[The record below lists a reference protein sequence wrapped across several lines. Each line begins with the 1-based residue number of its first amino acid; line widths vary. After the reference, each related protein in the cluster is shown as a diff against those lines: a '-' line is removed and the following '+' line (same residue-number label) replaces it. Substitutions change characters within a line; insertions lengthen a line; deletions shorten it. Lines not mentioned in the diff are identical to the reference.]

1 MNRAGLDQFLSLM
14 RRHPFGAVCVGLSII
29 AMGISWFLWQQVDEL
44 EAAHYVR
51 SQEGESMLNTLVAGP
66 LLRQE
71 LSMVRSYTRRIEDH
85 LVTEENQSENYSY
98 FYTIEDQSKARITEL
113 RQRAAPPPDGG
124 GPYKRIPYSV
134 KVTGTFPQVAAFLQA
149 VETGP
154 RLSSITS
161 FSFRRQAPGSQML
174 TLDLSLVLLGKI

>member
-1 MNRAGLDQFLSLM
+1 MNRPELNQFLPLI
-14 RRHPFGAVCVGLSII
+14 RRHPFGAVCIILSVV
-29 AMGISWFLWQQVDEL
+29 ALGVSWFLWQQVDEL

-51 SQEGESMLNTLVAGP
+51 SQEGEGMLTTLVSGP

-71 LSMVRSYTRRIEDH
+71 LALVRSYTKRIEDH

-124 GPYKRIPYSV
+124 AQYKRIPYTV
-134 KVTGTFPQVAAFLQA
+134 KVTGTYAQVAAFLQA

-154 RLSSITS
+154 RLSSVTA
-161 FSFRRQAPGSQML
+161 FSFRRQLPGSPLL